1 MSTKRLSGRRKLIV
15 ASVATALLA
24 SFGVM
29 SALAV
34 HDLQFQLD
42 GNTAVDA
49 GSPPFDWDSLFDA
62 AGAPKALPTD
72 FTSSGFSR
80 DFRAQ
85 PGCSLTATG
94 TFCTADQTT
103 FSTGSKDTLPIT
115 PGWQCNF
122 DNNVNS
128 KIDVMNSYAAA
139 YTAPAT
145 ITGIVNK
152 GDQIL
157 YFGMERN
164 TNTGDANVAFWF
176 LQNKV
181 GCVAASGSQAFTGDH
196 ADGDL
201 LVVSAFTKGGGV
213 STIDVYRWD
222 GGANGSLNPTSKA
235 HGVDC
240 KTTSGGDAVCAT
252 TNSGPNAITGT
263 INTQWLTANFKDG
276 VGTKLQ
282 AAEFFE
288 GGLNL
293 TAKGLGGKC
302 FNEFIGDTRSSQS
315 LTATLFDYAEGS
327 LGSCGITVTTTP
339 SIGSNSSCVLP
350 CTGIT
355 DTADISGTNSG
366 GGAGPTPTGTVQFY
380 LCGPGVTTCASGGA
394 PIPSDPAAKVTL
406 GACDPVAAGHAC
418 ATSADASS
426 AITTVGTYCFR
437 AVYDP
442 GTDPNYVGLGG
453 SFTSAG
459 ECFTVT
465 GVATLLTNQN
475 WVPNDSATITGPTD
489 LSGTAT
495 FTLYNDATCGT
506 SGGTAIYSPAGVP
519 VSGTSPQTVHTS
531 NVDTVV
537 VVEAGSGD
545 YSWKVSYSDAVL
557 SAPADVCEKT
567 TITITD

>member
-1 MSTKRLSGRRKLIV
+1 
-15 ASVATALLA
+15 
-24 SFGVM
+24 
-29 SALAV
+29 
-34 HDLQFQLD
+34 
-42 GNTAVDA
+42 
-49 GSPPFDWDSLFDA
+49 
-62 AGAPKALPTD
+62 
-72 FTSSGFSR
+72 
-80 DFRAQ
+80 
-85 PGCSLTATG
+85 
-94 TFCTADQTT
+94 
-103 FSTGSKDTLPIT
+103 
-115 PGWQCNF
+115 
-122 DNNVNS
+122 
-128 KIDVMNSYAAA
+128 
-139 YTAPAT
+139 
-145 ITGIVNK
+145 
-152 GDQIL
+152 
-157 YFGMERN
+157 
-164 TNTGDANVAFWF
+164 
-176 LQNKV
+176 
-181 GCVAASGSQAFTGDH
+181 
-196 ADGDL
+196 
-201 LVVSAFTKGGGV
+201 
-213 STIDVYRWD
+213 
-222 GGANGSLNPTSKA
+222 
-235 HGVDC
+235 
-240 KTTSGGDAVCAT
+240 
-252 TNSGPNAITGT
+252 
-263 INTQWLTANFKDG
+263 
-276 VGTKLQ
+276 
-282 AAEFFE
+282 
-288 GGLNL
+288 
-293 TAKGLGGKC
+293 
-302 FNEFIGDTRSSQS
+302 
-315 LTATLFDYAEGS
+315 LFDYAEGS